1 MDERET
7 SDGKIKEETHNER
20 TLLDR
25 RIRRHLPAFA
35 ARDLAQNG
43 HRHLNARSVRRR
55 VSASEKTDG
64 RI

>member
-1 MDERET
+1 MEKRGT

-25 RIRRHLPAFA
+25 RIRRHLSSVA
-35 ARDLAQNG
+35 ARDFAQNG

-55 VSASEKTDG
+55 VSTSKRADE
-64 RI
+64 

>member
-1 MDERET
+1 MEKRWT

-25 RIRRHLPAFA
+25 RIRRYLPAVA
-35 ARDLAQNG
+35 ARNFAQIG

-64 RI
+64 